1 MSNTIKTEREKKGLS
16 QRELARISGVPK
28 STINDMENGVS
39 PRFNS
44 LFKVVRALNTTRS

>member
-28 STINDMENGVS
+28 TTIRDMENGS
-39 PRFNS
+39 NPRFNN
-44 LFKVVRALNTTRS
+44 LFKVVRALKSTS